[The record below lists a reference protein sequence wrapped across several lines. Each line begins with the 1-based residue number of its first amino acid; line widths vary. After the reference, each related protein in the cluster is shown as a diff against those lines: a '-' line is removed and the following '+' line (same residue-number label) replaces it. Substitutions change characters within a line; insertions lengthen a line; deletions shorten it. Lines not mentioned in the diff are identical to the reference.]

1 MEKLMEMTK
10 KKTKEEES
18 VTKLMEEWES
28 LEEVMAEMS
37 GIWHLN

>member
-1 MEKLMEMTK
+1 MEMTK
-10 KKTKEEES
+10 KKTEEEES

-37 GIWHLN
+37 GI

>member
-1 MEKLMEMTK
+1 MEMTK

-37 GIWHLN
+37 GI